1 MRLGTWSRGALVLVA
16 AVFTFAA
23 LRYRIIG
30 TDGQAWRNAIN
41 GDGHGYH
48 GYLVGLVQHGN
59 PAKAPINP
67 AFLTPAGDGHAIQY
81 TAGAPL
87 MQAPFF
93 IVSHAVATLR
103 GTGDD
108 KCLGIEYQIGVVLAA
123 ITWSLIG
130 LWLIAR
136 MLDLGRIA
144 DRVVAFTMLLVG
156 LGSGLIHYA
165 VIAPALSHAYGFA
178 AVCWC
183 LFEAH
188 RALHGDTDAWPRLGL
203 AFALVVL
210 VRPTLGL
217 VALMLPVVALASGGR
232 AWPMIKLKSVM
243 MAALIG
249 SGLLLVQPVLWKLQC
264 GAWLVDGYAGEGFN
278 WQSPRLWSVLF
289 GARKGLFFY
298 WPALLLMLPALAW
311 ALYRKPLIAAPVAL
325 GFTALA
331 FVTSAWWNWY
341 YGHSYGM
348 RALLDALPVVGVL
361 VAVWLH
367 ALASGMRNTIM
378 LLASPLIAM
387 QLFHAWQYEA
397 GILHPFNMDKEKY
410 ALVFLRG
417 DEGSRNRFGDANV
430 AELFAPHGMDTLALA
445 ELSGDSINHLSGAWP
460 YSPALR
466 ISGERLPVERELF
479 ANIEL
484 RRKASDHF
492 ASDTVLLVFTY
503 ATEGQ
508 QRMHVT
514 FPMND
519 IRRMDDRLWRHW
531 RYAFNMPKAEPGE
544 EVAIYL
550 WQPGLGR
557 VLIRDLRVTVRAV
570 RDQ

>member
-1 MRLGTWSRGALVLVA
+1 MKPGPWSCGALLLVA
-16 AVFTFAA
+16 AVFTIAA
-23 LRYRIIG
+23 VRYRIIG

-48 GYLVGLVQHGN
+48 GYLVGLFQHGD

-67 AFLTPAGDGHAIQY
+67 AFLTPASEGHVIQY

-93 IVSHAVATLR
+93 TAAHAVATLR

-108 KCLGIEYQIGVVLAA
+108 SCLGIEHQIGAVLAA

-136 MLDLGRIA
+136 VLARDRIA
-144 DRVVAFTMLLVG
+144 DRVVAFTVLILG

-188 RALHGDTDAWPRLGL
+188 RACHGDSNAWPRLGL

-217 VALMLPVVALASGGR
+217 VTLMLPVIALASDSR
-232 AWPMIKLKSVM
+232 VRPMIKLKSVVL
-243 MAALIG
+243 AALAG
-249 SGLLLVQPVLWKLQC
+249 FGLLLLQPVLWKLQC
-264 GAWLVDGYAGEGFN
+264 GVWLVDGYAGEGFN
-278 WQSPRLWSVLF
+278 WKSPRFWSVLF

-298 WPALLLMLPALAW
+298 WPALLLMLPACAW

-325 GFTALA
+325 GFTAFA

-341 YGHSYGM
+341 YGHSFGM
-348 RALLDALPVVGVL
+348 RALLDALPVAGVL
-361 VAVWLH
+361 IAVWMH
-367 ALASGMRNTIM
+367 ALPSGTRSAIM
-378 LLASPLIAM
+378 LLASPLIVL
-387 QLFHAWQYEA
+387 QLFHAWQYEV

-430 AELFAPHGMDTLALA
+430 AELYAPLGMDTLAVTV
-445 ELSGDSINHLSGAWP
+445 LSGDSINQLSGAWP
-460 YSPALR
+460 YTPALR
-466 ISGERLPVERELF
+466 ISGDRLPIGHELF
-479 ANIEL
+479 ANVEVH
-484 RRKASDHF
+484 RKAVDHL
-492 ASDTVLLVFTY
+492 ASDSVLLVFTY

-519 IRRMDDRLWRHW
+519 IRRMDDRHWRHW

-550 WQPGLGR
+550 WQPGRGR
-557 VLIRDLRVTVRAV
+557 VLIRDLRVMVRAV
-570 RDQ
+570 RAQ